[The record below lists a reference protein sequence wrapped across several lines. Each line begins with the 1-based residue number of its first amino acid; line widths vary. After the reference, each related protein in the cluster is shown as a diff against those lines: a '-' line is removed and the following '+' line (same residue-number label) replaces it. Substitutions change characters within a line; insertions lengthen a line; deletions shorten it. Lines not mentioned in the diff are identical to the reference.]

1 MSYWTDRQEQLKQSA
16 EKSEAAL
23 KKRLEKF
30 YDAEFKRLDKEI
42 AAYYQTYGYD
52 NVIEYRRLL
61 QSLSDEDRTLLMER
75 MDDFAEKYP
84 QYANLMP
91 VRDSIYRLDRLQGLQ
106 YSVFMTVSIHVPAR
120 GTTAIIH
127 KFPLCFLLLPMQ
139 LYQ

>member
-1 MSYWTDRQEQLKQSA
+1 MSYWKDRLEQLTQSA

-106 YSVFMTVSIHVPAR
+106 YSVFMTEAEIAGYTNDQIEAYLMRLSQQGLNYGI
-120 GTTAIIH
+120 
-127 KFPLCFLLLPMQ
+127 L
-139 LYQ
+139 